1 MLDPFAYLPHKR
13 VANTR
18 ANLTSYFNSIEF
30 VFETS
35 GVFGKKN
42 VIALGNKWSV
52 WNLVGRHQSI
62 FNIWFSNEVRNFLEE
77 KRNRRTGHYTY
88 KICNILYKILI
99 SMYFLKFFRK
109 WRYSLAYNQNK
120 TRTTSGSPKIR
131 RWEDIRKIRNV
142 FFGKWGW

>member
-1 MLDPFAYLPHKR
+1 MLDPLAYLLHKR

-35 GVFGKKN
+35 RVFGKKN
-42 VIALGNKWSV
+42 VIALGNNWSV
-52 WNLVGRHQSI
+52 RNLVGRQQSI
-62 FNIWFSNEVRNFLEE
+62 FKIWFSNKVRKFGEE
-77 KRNRRTGHYTY
+77 KPNRRTGHYTY
-88 KICNILYKILI
+88 NMCNILYKILI

-120 TRTTSGSPKIR
+120 TRATSGSPKIL

-142 FFGKWGW
+142 FFGKWG